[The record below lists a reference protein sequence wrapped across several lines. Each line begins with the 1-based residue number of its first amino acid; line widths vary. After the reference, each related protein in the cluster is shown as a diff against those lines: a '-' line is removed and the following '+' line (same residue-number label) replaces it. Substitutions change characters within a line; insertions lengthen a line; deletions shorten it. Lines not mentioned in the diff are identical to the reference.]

1 MCGICGIYHYDEAR
15 TADEIAVRRMAKS
28 IQHRG
33 PDDEGYLF
41 DKNLGLGHLR
51 LSIIDLSEAAHQPM
65 FDETG
70 RYAIIYNGEI
80 YNYLELREQLAA
92 GGSTFFSNSDTEV
105 ILRLYLN
112 EGPDSVQKLNGMFAF
127 VIWDKLERTLFAARD
142 RLGIKPFYYFQ
153 DGGSFVFASEI
164 KALFQSGI
172 ITPELNPDGL
182 AEYLTFQFCLQ
193 DRTMFRNIRK
203 LEPGCWMTI
212 GRGGE
217 TRIQKYWNLDFKVD
231 SDQSQRNISNPN

>member
-142 RLGIKPFYYFQ
+142 RLGINPF
-153 DGGSFVFASEI
+153 
-164 KALFQSGI
+164 I
-172 ITPELNPDGL
+172 IFRTVAVLSSRPRSRHFSRAGL
-182 AEYLTFQFCLQ
+182 LH
-193 DRTMFRNIRK
+193 
-203 LEPGCWMTI
+203 P
-212 GRGGE
+212 
-217 TRIQKYWNLDFKVD
+217 
-231 SDQSQRNISNPN
+231 S